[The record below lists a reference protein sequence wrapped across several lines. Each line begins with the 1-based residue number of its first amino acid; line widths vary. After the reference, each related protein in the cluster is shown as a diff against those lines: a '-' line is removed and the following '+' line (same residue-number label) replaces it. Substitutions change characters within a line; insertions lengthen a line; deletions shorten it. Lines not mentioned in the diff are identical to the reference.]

1 MQRFSQTKPH
11 GSSAAPAI
19 GRRGLPWGTSMA
31 ARTIVTSHPDVAC
44 DVCGRRLLRGE
55 QPDVFVGGGQRRMVC
70 ELCTS
75 RATHEGWRRETEAHT
90 AKSRSK
96 HPQRGRSLLGRLRQR
111 REPAPPVR
119 APGVDVDPSA
129 PESETAAGAEW
140 PQIGAEWA
148 EVEEEWTEPQ
158 QSWNGV
164 EPAADEPAAAE
175 SPAAHY
181 PTDPSVQRALEVF
194 NAGEHPRR
202 LAGVARSLG
211 APSVRATRTAE
222 AKVAIVVA
230 WELCW
235 YRYEIDV
242 AGGPPHAQLTAEGME
257 LEELPGEDRIAN
269 AVADE
274 RGALSLLS

>member
-1 MQRFSQTKPH
+1 
-11 GSSAAPAI
+11 
-19 GRRGLPWGTSMA
+19 MA

-164 EPAADEPAAAE
+164 EPAADEPTAAE
-175 SPAAHY
+175 SPAARY

>member
-1 MQRFSQTKPH
+1 
-11 GSSAAPAI
+11 
-19 GRRGLPWGTSMA
+19 MA

-55 QPDVFVGGGQRRMVC
+55 QPDVFLGGGQRRVVC

-90 AKSRSK
+90 PRSRAK
-96 HPQRGRSLLGRLRQR
+96 HPQRGRSLLGKLRQR
-111 REPAPPVR
+111 REPVPPVR
-119 APGVDVDPSA
+119 APDIDVDPSG
-129 PESETAAGAEW
+129 PESETTVDAEW
-140 PQIGAEWA
+140 TQIGAEWA

-158 QSWNGV
+158 QSRDAA
-164 EPAADEPAAAE
+164 EPATAHDPAAEPQQSRDAAE
-175 SPAAHY
+175 PPAAH
-181 PTDPSVQRALEVF
+181 DPADVSVQQALEVF

-242 AGGPPHAQLTAEGME
+242 ASDSQDAQLTAEGME

-274 RGALSLLS
+274 RGALSLLT

>member
-1 MQRFSQTKPH
+1 
-11 GSSAAPAI
+11 
-19 GRRGLPWGTSMA
+19 MA

-75 RATHEGWRRETEAHT
+75 RATHGGWRRETEAHT
-90 AKSRSK
+90 PRSRSK
-96 HPQRGRSLLGRLRQR
+96 QPQRGRSLLGRLRQR
-111 REPAPPVR
+111 REPVPPVGV
-119 APGVDVDPSA
+119 PGIDVDPSA
-129 PESETAAGAEW
+129 PESGTAVVAEW
-140 PQIGAEWA
+140 TQIGAEWA
-148 EVEEEWTEPQ
+148 EVDEEWTESQ
-158 QSWNGV
+158 QSWNSA
-164 EPAADEPAAAE
+164 EPPADEP
-175 SPAAHY
+175 PAAH
-181 PTDPSVQRALEVF
+181 DHADVSVQQALEVF

-242 AGGPPHAQLTAEGME
+242 ASESQHAQLTAEGME